1 MTECLFDN
9 SKLRGKIIEM
19 YGTIG
24 NFSKA
29 VDRNRSSISR
39 MLNGKAP
46 MDRGDIFL
54 FRAALDIS
62 NDEIGD
68 YFFKKKVVNS

>member
-1 MTECLFDN
+1 MAEYSFDN
-9 SKLRGKIIEM
+9 SKLRGRIVERF
-19 YGTIG
+19 GTID

-29 VDRNRSSISR
+29 VGRNRSSISR
-39 MLNGKAP
+39 MLNEKAP

-54 FRAALDIS
+54 FHTALGIG

-68 YFFKKKVVNS
+68 YFFREKVVNS